1 MLVFAEGGV
10 DLIAAQSVRKRARRY
25 HRLRSR
31 DLWVVAFVG
40 YADEIVSQ
48 AECIDDFG
56 CTRKQR
62 QNSHGSLAFL
72 RTVRSTVERNSY
84 VSSPFPT
91 FPANP
96 ELDPGTKRQGQ
107 SREAEGRR
115 IALVEKVFD
124 AGKDCY
130 GGIHSVSATQINFL
144 VTGI

>member
-56 CTRKQR
+56 CARKQR

-72 RTVRSTVERNSY
+72 RTMRSTLERNSF
-84 VSSPFPT
+84 VFPYH
-91 FPANP
+91 FQPSRPIRNLIPARNAR
-96 ELDPGTKRQGQ
+96 GRQG
-107 SREAEGRR
+107 
-115 IALVEKVFD
+115 
-124 AGKDCY
+124 
-130 GGIHSVSATQINFL
+130 
-144 VTGI
+144 